1 MSIQFYRN
9 VSIICF
15 VLSGLLFILSVILFI
30 KLNISKVIGDLTGN
44 SARRAIK
51 SINEQSARAISKR
64 NMPKPVYFEN
74 RGVQAKNYSSQSP
87 IAPINKTGIDK
98 NVENVIV
105 QPMSDQN
112 ETTLLVDDNSNNIS
126 YDVNLSDITESL
138 EGLGNLYANNQA
150 VNEYEL
156 ELDITYLHT
165 NDIIL

>member
-15 VLSGLLFILSVILFI
+15 ILSGAMLILSAVLFI
-30 KLNISKVIGDLTGN
+30 KLNIAKVIGDLTGN
-44 SARRAIK
+44 SARKAIK
-51 SINEQSARAISKR
+51 NINEQSARTINKR

-74 RGVQAKNYSSQSP
+74 KGVQAKNYSSQSP
-87 IAPINKTGIDK
+87 ITQNNTGIDK
-98 NVENVIV
+98 NKEKVIA
-105 QPMSDQN
+105 QNISDQN
-112 ETTLLVDDNSNNIS
+112 ETILLVDDSINNIS
-126 YDVNLSDITESL
+126 YDGNISDITESL
-138 EGLGNLYANNQA
+138 EGMGNLYANNQG